1 MRVFKLQPPFSGGI
15 REKGSVI
22 RTEGKWEGKRVVLE
36 ENANSLELC
45 LEGMKELTSM
55 KAQLKLD
62 SINS

>member
-15 REKGSVI
+15 REEGSGI
-22 RTEGKWEGKRVVLE
+22 RTEDKWEGKRVVLE

-45 LEGMKELTSM
+45 LEGMKEQISM
-55 KAQLKLD
+55 KARLKLD